1 MELSE
6 TLSTV
11 DWSRAQFALTA
22 MYHWLF
28 VPLTLGLGFLCAIM
42 ETIYVRKGC
51 DPQWKR
57 ITRFWMKLFAINFA
71 IGVATGI
78 ILEFEFGTN
87 WSNYSYFVGDIF
99 GAPLAIEGIFA
110 FFMESTFLAV
120 MYFGW
125 DKVSKGFHLTSTW
138 LTAIGANLSAVWI
151 LVANS
156 WMQYP
161 VGMQFN
167 VETARNEMMN
177 FSEVIFSPVSIVK
190 FTHTVTSGFV
200 LAAVFV
206 VSISA
211 WYLIKKRN
219 ILLAKRSIKIAS
231 IFGVVSAILV
241 AYTGDNSGYVMAKTQ
256 PMKFA
261 AAEALYDGGRDL
273 PLTAIGLLNTDK
285 EIGDDD
291 EDVYEFKFQIDK
303 LLSILTL
310 RGEDRFIPGL
320 NDLVY
325 GNPAEGIMST
335 QEKIDRGR
343 VALSTLRDFNDAKKA
358 GDEIKRAEIALLF
371 DKNTLQG
378 AEFMDNYFKYFGY
391 GYFKSPLEAV
401 PNVSMIFYSF
411 RIMVMI
417 GVYLV
422 FFFSLVLLLSIK
434 DMLQK
439 YRWILW
445 IMLLTFPLPYIAG
458 QAGWIV
464 SEVGRQPW
472 TVQDM
477 LPAVASVSQIS
488 SSAVSTTFVIFAV
501 LFTVLLI
508 AEIGIMVKQ
517 IRLGEKEE

>member
-42 ETIYVRKGC
+42 ETIYLRKGC

-125 DKVSKGFHLTSTW
+125 DRVSKGFHLTSTW

-167 VETARNEMMN
+167 VETARNEMVD
-177 FSEVIFSPVSIVK
+177 FWEVVLSPVSITK
-190 FTHTVTSGFV
+190 FTHTVSSGFV

-211 WYLIKKRN
+211 WYLIKRRN
-219 ILLAKRSIKIAS
+219 IFLAKKSIKVAS
-231 IFGVVSAILV
+231 IFGVISALLV
-241 AYTGDNSGYVMAKTQ
+241 VYTGDTSGFVMAKTQ

-273 PLTAIGLLNTDK
+273 PLTIFGILDTDK
-285 EIGDDD
+285 EVGNPQEEIYKF
-291 EDVYEFKFQIDK
+291 EFQIDR
-303 LLSILTL
+303 LLSLLTL
-310 RGEDRFIPGL
+310 RGEDQFVPGL
-320 NDLVY
+320 NDLVF
-325 GNPAEGIMST
+325 GNPAEGIIST
-335 QEKIDRGR
+335 QEKMDRGV
-343 VALSTLRDFNDAKKA
+343 VALNTLREFNDAKKS
-358 GDEIKRAEIALLF
+358 GDEQKRAEIALLF
-371 DKNTLQG
+371 DKNTPQG
-378 AEFMDNYFKYFGY
+378 AEFMNNYFQYFGY
-391 GYFKSPLEAV
+391 GYFDSPLEAV

-411 RIMVMI
+411 RIMVII
-417 GVYLV
+417 GGYLI
-422 FFFSLVLLLSIK
+422 FFFLLVLFLSLK

-439 YRWILW
+439 YRWLLW
-445 IMLLTFPLPYIAG
+445 IMLFTFPLPYIAG

-472 TVQDM
+472 TVQDL

-488 SSAVSTTFVIFAV
+488 SSAVSTTFVIFAI